1 VWSGGIFVED
11 VGFERHPNPYPLST
25 TQANLFGRVIY
36 DRACSISAWT
46 PLSRESFGVNDTAIS
61 RDLLWH
67 TRTAK
72 TLNEQPFSQWV
83 RTELGLLL
91 GMRTIAS
98 DSRLE
103 PVVVESLTQ
112 ALPLT
117 LPFHTSRF
125 TSVTAFPAIHFA
137 PRMRGSLWKGASIIL
152 VRPSCWSGSTSD
164 RMIAVLLLRFSWCRM
179 YRNVMMIANQYRLYD
194 RMDP

>member
-1 VWSGGIFVED
+1 MWSGGIFVED

-91 GMRTIAS
+91 GMRTIAKLVTHAS
-98 DSRLE
+98 SRWWWSHLHRH
-103 PVVVESLTQ
+103 SLLHSPFTPP
-112 ALPLT
+112 ASPPSLRFPLFILPLECEALCGKE
-117 LPFHTSRF
+117 LP
-125 TSVTAFPAIHFA
+125 
-137 PRMRGSLWKGASIIL
+137 
-152 VRPSCWSGSTSD
+152 
-164 RMIAVLLLRFSWCRM
+164 
-179 YRNVMMIANQYRLYD
+179 
-194 RMDP
+194 